1 MSLDPQ
7 TLGQIEAL
15 TSTGSI
21 SNGSDERPLL
31 VLDVDDVVLHFVG
44 PLLRFFEAQNAQ
56 LRLSTFRLFGNVF
69 DATTGTAL
77 DNARVSEMLGSFF
90 DTQGDWQTLVDG
102 APEAISAIAQH
113 AEVVLLTAMPHRYR
127 DTRRVFLDQL
137 GLPYP
142 LLTTEMAKGPA
153 IRHLRGES
161 GRAVAF
167 VDDMPHNLVSAR
179 QEVTDS
185 HLFHLIADNS
195 LRKLVPAPPQDAT
208 IVMDWNEAGER
219 IAAVLKI

>member
-1 MSLDPQ
+1 MSLDPL

-15 TSTGSI
+15 TRKGGLSDGS
-21 SNGSDERPLL
+21 NQRPLL
-31 VLDVDDVVLHFVG
+31 VLDVDDVILHFVG
-44 PLLRFFEAQNAQ
+44 PLLRYFEAQNAQ

-69 DATTGTAL
+69 DASTGAAL
-77 DNARVSEMLGSFF
+77 DNERVSEMLGGFF
-90 DTQGDWQTLVDG
+90 DSQGDWQTLVNG

-127 DTRRVFLDQL
+127 DTRRAFLDQL

-153 IRHLRGES
+153 IRHLRGQT

-167 VDDMPHNLVSAR
+167 VDDTPHNLVSAR
-179 QEVTDS
+179 REVADS

-195 LRKLVPAPPQDAT
+195 LRKLMPAPPQDVT

-219 IAAVLKI
+219 IAAALDI